1 MLYYYS
7 MSSVY
12 IASDH
17 RGFDL
22 KKKIK
27 EFLEKEEYR
36 VVDLGNEKYDISD
49 DYTDFAIKLGE
60 KIVNE
65 KAKGI
70 LICGSGVGVCVAA
83 NKIKGVRGGLCM
95 NEKQARLSR
104 EDDDINVL
112 CLSSDLNSLEENE
125 KIVKTFLETKFS
137 SSENH
142 FRRIIKIKEYETKQ
156 C

>member
-1 MLYYYS
+1 
-7 MSSVY
+7 MSPVY

-27 EFLEKEEYR
+27 EFLNREEYKII
-36 VVDLGNEKYDISD
+36 DLGNQKYDTDD

-60 KIVNE
+60 KTAKE

-70 LICGSGVGVCVAA
+70 LICGSGVGVCVSV

-95 NEKQARLSR
+95 SEKQARLAR
-104 EDDDINVL
+104 TDDDINVL
-112 CLSSDLNSLEENE
+112 CLSADLNSLEENE
-125 KIVKTFLETKFS
+125 KIAKAFLETKFS